1 MVRKIKIQSD
11 IKNLNIVESTI
22 DNITSD
28 AGISQES
35 YGKIL
40 IAVLEAVNN
49 AIMHGNKSDKSKN
62 VLIDFSIKEKDL
74 NISVTDEGP
83 GFDPEKV
90 PDPTKPETI
99 ELINGRGVFLMKRLA
114 DEIEFNSKGNS
125 VKLKFKN
132 IIP

>member
-83 GFDPEKV
+83 GFDPDKV